1 MQCCLPHP
9 PSLKITSSQPFAI
22 LLPATP
28 NILDKL
34 QEQTHSFQERQIV
47 LFDPSQNLTSPRQV
61 FLVSL
66 GSPVHFSDSMPDVQI
81 KAPTRL
87 VEIAVDIHISVLDTN
102 NQIGVERD
110 LRLAFRQIMSQKLG
124 EALQQAYSVKREG
137 TTISGLIKVPIDS
150 LEAILKKSGT
160 HGFYFRQKLRGNSE
174 PAFRLA
180 LIHQTDL
187 RDENFNRSIDI
198 AKEMPHFYGTHRTNK
213 GSLSLRFSAAGI
225 KDARQSLCKEGMF
238 NEHNIHLVPT
248 MFFQVQG
255 LPVGTNP
262 SELVESLRQW
272 GWTAMA
278 LAIKSWPLS
287 PSTLTFLV
295 GSDCDAPGEYICL
308 PDSIVTIVRDLG
320 FQHPGPPKAKHDILQ
335 TADP

>member
-1 MQCCLPHP
+1 M
-9 PSLKITSSQPFAI
+9 I
-22 LLPATP
+22 
-28 NILDKL
+28 
-34 QEQTHSFQERQIV
+34 
-47 LFDPSQNLTSPRQV
+47 DPSQNLTSPRQV
-61 FLVSL
+61 FLVNL
-66 GSPVHFSDSMPDVQI
+66 GSPVHFSDSKPDVQI
-81 KAPTRL
+81 KAPIRV
-87 VEIAVDIHISVLDTN
+87 VEIAVDIDISVLDTN
-102 NQIGVERD
+102 AQIGVERD

-150 LEAILKKSGT
+150 LEAVLLKKSGT
-160 HGFYFRQKLRGNSE
+160 HGFYFREKLRGNSE

-180 LIHQTDL
+180 LIHQTHL

-198 AKEMPHFYGTHRTNK
+198 GKEMPHFYGIHRTNK
-213 GSLSLRFSAAGI
+213 GSLSLSLSLRFSSASI
-225 KDARQSLCKEGMF
+225 KDARQSLRKEGMF
-238 NEHNIHLVPT
+238 NEHTVHLVPT